1 MTRRGM
7 FALLTMLLM
16 VLGSASLAAA
26 DQDSVLQIVAV
37 RVNPGKLDK
46 YLDRIEKLQAITD
59 RLEAGGKLR
68 VWQATLAG
76 DGAGTIVVGIE
87 YSSLAAFAEN
97 SSKVEADAAWQKAIA
112 GLDSIRTIV
121 GRSLY
126 REITP

>member
-1 MTRRGM
+1 MTPRGM

-16 VLGSASLAAA
+16 ALGSASLAAA
-26 DQDSVLQIVAV
+26 DQESVLQIVSV

-97 SSKVEADAAWQKAIA
+97 SSKVEADAAWQKTIA

>member
-16 VLGSASLAAA
+16 ALGSASLAAA

-97 SSKVEADAAWQKAIA
+97 SSKVEADAAWQKTIA